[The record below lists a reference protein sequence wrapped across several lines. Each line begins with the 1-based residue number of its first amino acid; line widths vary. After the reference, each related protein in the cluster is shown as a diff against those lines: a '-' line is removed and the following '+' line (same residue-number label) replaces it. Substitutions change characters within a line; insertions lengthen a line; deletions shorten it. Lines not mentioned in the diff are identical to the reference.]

1 MYHVYMKVIYLYLYL
16 YMTYRQRRVCV
27 CVSEEYIS
35 LSLCSTNNTLG
46 LIPAIQKSRFKKK
59 IKIYVH
65 NLAYDKKIF
74 YDLFSFAMSPQAN
87 LRFMGLRVHL
97 PQAVIN

>member
-1 MYHVYMKVIYLYLYL
+1 MSHVYMKVIYLYLYL
-16 YMTYRQRRVCV
+16 YMTYRQTKKGV

-46 LIPAIQKSRFKKK
+46 LIPAIQKARFKKE
-59 IKIYVH
+59 IKIYVR

-74 YDLFSFAMSPQAN
+74 CIFFLLQCSPKLTSDLWDQESTC
-87 LRFMGLRVHL
+87 LR
-97 PQAVIN
+97 Q

>member
-1 MYHVYMKVIYLYLYL
+1 M
-16 YMTYRQRRVCV
+16 CV

-46 LIPAIQKSRFKKK
+46 LIPAIQKARFKKE

-74 YDLFSFAMSPQAN
+74 CDLFSFAMFPQAN
-87 LRFMGLRVHL
+87 LKFMGLSS
-97 PQAVIN
+97 QSASGSN

>member
-1 MYHVYMKVIYLYLYL
+1 MKVIYLYLYL
-16 YMTYRQRRVCV
+16 YMTYRQTKEGVCV

-35 LSLCSTNNTLG
+35 LSLYQTNTLG
-46 LIPAIQKSRFKKK
+46 LIPAIQKARFKKE

-74 YDLFSFAMSPQAN
+74 CIFFLLQCSPKLTSDLWD
-87 LRFMGLRVHL
+87 
-97 PQAVIN
+97 